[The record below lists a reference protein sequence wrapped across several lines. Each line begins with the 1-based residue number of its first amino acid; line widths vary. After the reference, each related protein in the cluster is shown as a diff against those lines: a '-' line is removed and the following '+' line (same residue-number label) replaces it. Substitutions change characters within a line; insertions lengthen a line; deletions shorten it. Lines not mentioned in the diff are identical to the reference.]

1 MTAYVQKIR
10 VPVRVSQGGMPP
22 LDGYLALGPQAQFHA
37 GPETLLER
45 LNEPGRVIPFQRADN
60 ERTILLNR
68 ADIDWVAA
76 EPSVAPSLLCPPT
89 FTVTHQESVDL
100 RLVGGAALEGQVQ
113 IDLPEHLNRA
123 SDFINGPE
131 DFFPLLT
138 PFGVLLVNKQ
148 RVSAYELHSASP
160 GPPFGKDVE
169 AASRGGGA

>member
-1 MTAYVQKIR
+1 MTSYVEKIR

-22 LDGYLALGPQAQFHA
+22 IEGYLSCGPQAQFHA

-45 LNEPGRVIPFQRADN
+45 LNEPSRVIPFQRAED

-68 ADIDWVAA
+68 ADIDWIAA
-76 EPSVAPSLLCPPT
+76 DAAVAPSLVCPPT
-89 FTVTHQESVDL
+89 YQVTHQESVDL
-100 RLVGGAALEGQVQ
+100 RLIGGASLEGQVQ
-113 IDLPEHLNRA
+113 IELPEHLNRA
-123 SDFINGPE
+123 SDFLNGPE

-148 RVSAYELHSASP
+148 RVSSYELHSASP

-169 AASRGGGA
+169 AASRGGTT